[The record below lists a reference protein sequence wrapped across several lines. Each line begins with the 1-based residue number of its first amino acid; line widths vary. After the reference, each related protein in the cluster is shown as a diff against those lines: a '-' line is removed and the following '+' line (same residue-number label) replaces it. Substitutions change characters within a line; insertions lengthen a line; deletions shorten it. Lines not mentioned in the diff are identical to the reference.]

1 MSGRPRKG
9 TRVVFTRD
17 EGAGPAT
24 RADTVAGLRFTI
36 EARYGGSVL
45 VDLVDI
51 MPRPL
56 AIAFAAALRRLA
68 GVGGALG
75 AASTIKQHLQ
85 AYRWFFAYLRE
96 HASSVRGPTDL
107 RPDHLDGYDAA
118 LEASGRSSLFRHA
131 LLAKPIIALRSI
143 DAEHPGLLDPTL
155 RDRLM
160 YTSPGSVGRS
170 RPRDA
175 YSPFVARQLRDAARA
190 DVTAIVRRLCAG
202 PLLDGDERLRKTAAA
217 AHTIIADRGVLT
229 DRDPEYW
236 LLYHARHRRGLID
249 RAHPAFAP
257 NAGPKYR
264 CSVPGKFRRAG
275 QEAMVSEPKR
285 AEVEQQEHRGNDRPR
300 DGLLRLQRIDR
311 RRELNHR
318 LRRVPHALK
327 VRVELR
333 GGVGVADHDQVV
345 VLFVLAAR
353 AEVRRARPQNL
364 PVDRVSLLVHDR
376 AAALD
381 PHIVGEIAEVDEILG
396 ARADLSEQRH
406 RGARRRS
413 AQR

>member
-1 MSGRPRKG
+1 
-9 TRVVFTRD
+9 
-17 EGAGPAT
+17 
-24 RADTVAGLRFTI
+24 
-36 EARYGGSVL
+36 
-45 VDLVDI
+45 

-236 LLYHARHRRGLID
+236 LLYHARHRRGLPSKSLSEVLHA
-249 RAHPAFAP
+249 AHYLTAADVIPFLVLLSLET
-257 NAGPKYR
+257 G
-264 CSVPGKFRRAG
+264 
-275 QEAMVSEPKR
+275 M
-285 AEVEQQEHRGNDRPR
+285 EVECIKALDV
-300 DGLLRLQRIDR
+300 DCLRNPL
-311 RRELNHR
+311 
-318 LRRVPHALK
+318 
-327 VRVELR
+327 
-333 GGVGVADHDQVV
+333 GGTIEVAYVK
-345 VLFVLAAR
+345 
-353 AEVRRARPQNL
+353 RRARGAEHKTIRIR
-364 PVDRVSLLVHDR
+364 DRGSTPGGLIRAVIELTEAARGHHPIPDLWAHYNAGRLRHSVGHMRERIDAWTLQPSDR
-376 AAALD
+376 
-381 PHIVGEIAEVDEILG
+381 
-396 ARADLSEQRH
+396 R
-406 RGARRRS
+406 
-413 AQR
+413 